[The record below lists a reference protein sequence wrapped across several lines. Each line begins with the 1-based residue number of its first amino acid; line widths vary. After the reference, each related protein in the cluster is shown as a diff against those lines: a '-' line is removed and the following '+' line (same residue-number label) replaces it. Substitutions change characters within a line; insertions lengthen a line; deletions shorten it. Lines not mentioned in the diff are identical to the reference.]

1 MREEEEREKKSKKIL
16 ELQNVGFMYYSFNFS
31 MGQNI
36 FKVGGKLLENL
47 KKEIR
52 YSEEIINHWEQ

>member
-1 MREEEEREKKSKKIL
+1 MREEEQRKEIQKIL

-31 MGQNI
+31 MGQKH

-47 KKEIR
+47 KKR
-52 YSEEIINHWEQ
+52 GLDTVKR